1 MRSEI
6 AQLALSVDLSF
17 DITRVAG
24 DGGLKPTDTDDNLT
38 HAESAAMREAVSRP
52 YHDPANARR
61 DKKALNEPDV
71 AQLHFLRTFA
81 EMAGPIDR
89 EHGWLRAARLGRRV
103 QHAWRKS
110 APFDRFPRFEVGGAG
125 TARH

>member
-1 MRSEI
+1 MRSGI

-17 DITRVAG
+17 DITRVA
-24 DGGLKPTDTDDNLT
+24 GGLKPTDTDDNLT
-38 HAESAAMREAVSRP
+38 HAESAAMREAASRP
-52 YHDPANARR
+52 YHDLADARR

-71 AQLHFLRTFA
+71 AQLHFLCTFA
-81 EMAGPIDR
+81 EMAGLVER
-89 EHGWLRAARLGRRV
+89 EHVWLRASRLGRRV
-103 QHAWRKS
+103 RHAWRKS